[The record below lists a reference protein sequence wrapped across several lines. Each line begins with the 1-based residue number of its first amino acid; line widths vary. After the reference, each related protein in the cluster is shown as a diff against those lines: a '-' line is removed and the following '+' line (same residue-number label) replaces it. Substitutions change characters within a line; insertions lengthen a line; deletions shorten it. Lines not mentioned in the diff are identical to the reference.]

1 MCFQASKP
9 QVQSGADT
17 ALQIIQTLMWSDI
30 RSDTIEL
37 TMWAAQYTHMHVHTY
52 IHTCLTLHTHI
63 IYTYICSVQYA
74 CAVLHTY
81 VGPCGVLVPTGTV
94 YSITNLKFYAH
105 THVHYV
111 YLFTHMH
118 TYAHTPPHHHTTTT
132 TTTTPPP
139 PPHHH
144 HRTTTTTTP
153 HTHTHRPGAN
163 PGSSTA
169 AMYQTEAR
177 STADNGQ
184 FVHTRVCAAARS
196 RTQRTPDKTNLRF
209 DCIRTS
215 CRPSTTWR
223 TCWLLSYDGRGVT
236 TRGRTFLTQST
247 TLGIAQPPS
256 LLASG

>member
-1 MCFQASKP
+1 MHIRTYIMCTCSH
-9 QVQSGADT
+9 T
-17 ALQIIQTLMWSDI
+17 CTLM
-30 RSDTIEL
+30 
-37 TMWAAQYTHMHVHTY
+37 
-52 IHTCLTLHTHI
+52 HTH
-63 IYTYICSVQYA
+63 
-74 CAVLHTY
+74 H
-81 VGPCGVLVPTGTV
+81 
-94 YSITNLKFYAH
+94 H
-105 THVHYV
+105 
-111 YLFTHMH
+111 
-118 TYAHTPPHHHTTTT
+118 HHHTTTT

-139 PPHHH
+139 PPPH
-144 HRTTTTTTP
+144 

-209 DCIRTS
+209 DCLRTS

-247 TLGIAQPPS
+247 TLGTAQPPS